1 MIKIFIHLLHD
12 KLHDEELT
20 TCTRFSNMKVPN
32 GKKKT
37 LNQSNNMSINFA
49 ATKRGPKA
57 QEQDSSK
64 F

>member
-1 MIKIFIHLLHD
+1 
-12 KLHDEELT
+12 
-20 TCTRFSNMKVPN
+20 MKVPN

-57 QEQDSSK
+57 QEQDSSE